1 MRVFSTLVPRG
12 QTRTKVDITGRLAE
26 TLINNVIN
34 ISTSSKLME
43 VNESALESMRVSSQT
58 RARQVVTRGPKSQT
72 VHHVLHQI
80 NPARSTLK
88 GRIYH
93 FIGFDIYIYI
103 II

>member
-1 MRVFSTLVPRG
+1 MRVSRSG
-12 QTRTKVDITGRLAE
+12 QTRTKVDITGRLAK

-43 VNESALESMRVSSQT
+43 VNESALESMKLAVKRERDSWS
-58 RARQVVTRGPKSQT
+58 RGAQT

-88 GRIYH
+88 GLIYH
-93 FIGFDIYIYI
+93 FIGFDI
-103 II
+103 